1 MGIFDLFKKLVKK
14 NKVEEIVI
22 EKLVFSEIEGWIERK
37 IRENETREKEILF
50 VVGEKI
56 GNFIKELREKIVI
69 LRGFDVEARKDK
81 DNIKNIVINSREK
94 YIESVEDLIERLNNL
109 EEPKLEKFIEK
120 INKIFFDFNKSSFRN
135 YEITTILIGKEMAG
149 IRNSLKTFSKKL
161 VEIFN
166 ENKNIV
172 DLSGSIVFIK
182 LKLNQLSQTD
192 KVLGEIK
199 EEIAFLEKKTIGKKE
214 EEEKLLGEIEK
225 TKKSP
230 NYLDY
235 LSMQKKIKFLEE
247 EIKKDIQSL
256 KQLIDFKALTNF
268 YHIFENEMSTIKE
281 HRENFE
287 ESFRKDDGLRI
298 LNLLENSKLNN
309 NEILEKE
316 EHIRAGKEELK
327 KNKQEIKGDETQNL
341 NSEKTRIINE
351 IEELNT
357 EKVKEEKRHGKLK
370 ASKGKL
376 ISILKQ
382 ELGRMNVEVI

>member
-1 MGIFDLFKKLVKK
+1 MGIFDLFKKLVKG

-56 GNFIKELREKIVI
+56 KDFIKELREKIVI

-109 EEPKLEKFIEK
+109 KEPKLEKFIEK

-149 IRNSLKTFSKKL
+149 IRDSLKTFSKKV

-166 ENKNIV
+166 ENRNIV

-182 LKLNQLSQTD
+182 LKLNQLSQID

-214 EEEKLLGEIEK
+214 EEGKLLGEIEK

-235 LSMQKKIKFLEE
+235 LNMQEKIKFLEE
-247 EIKKDIQSL
+247 EIKKNIQSL

-316 EHIRAGKEELK
+316 EHIRDGKEELK
-327 KNKQEIKGDETQNL
+327 KNKQEIKGDETRNL

-351 IEELNT
+351 IGELNT

>member
-1 MGIFDLFKKLVKK
+1 MGIFDFLKKIAKTG
-14 NKVEEIVI
+14 NVEEIVI

-37 IRENETREKEILF
+37 IRENEIKEKEILF
-50 VVGEKI
+50 VIGEKI
-56 GNFIKELREKIVI
+56 ENFIKEFRGKIVI
-69 LRGFDVEARKDK
+69 LGSFDVEARKDK
-81 DNIKNIVINSREK
+81 DNIKKIVTNSREK

-120 INKIFFDFNKSSFRN
+120 INKIFFNFNKSSFKN
-135 YEITTILIGKEMAG
+135 YEMATILIGKEMAD

-161 VEIFN
+161 VEIFD

-172 DLSGSIVFIK
+172 NLSKSIVFIK
-182 LKLNQLSQTD
+182 LKLNQLNQID

-199 EEIAFLEKKTIGKKE
+199 DEITSLEKKTIDKKE
-214 EEEKLLGEIEK
+214 EEEKLLEEIEK
-225 TKKSP
+225 TKQSSG
-230 NYLDY
+230 YLDY
-235 LSMQKKIKFLEE
+235 LNMQEKIKFLEE
-247 EIKKDIQSL
+247 EIKKDIRGL

-268 YHIFENEMSTIKE
+268 YHIFEDEMNTIKE

-341 NSEKTRIINE
+341 NSEKTRVSNE
-351 IEELNT
+351 IEELNK
-357 EKVKEEKRHGKLK
+357 EKVKEEKRYEKLRTIK
-370 ASKGKL
+370 EEL

-382 ELGRMNVEVI
+382 ELGRMNVEVT